1 MAKCVAIAVQA
12 QINAESE
19 EELARVGS
27 ILKAL
32 FEGGAREMR
41 IGGLFEISETA
52 DHARPK
58 TIRRPSTKALPA
70 PKATKSPHGNRS
82 SSGQSSADI
91 ALRALEASHPKPIKP
106 PEILP
111 AILKAGLSA
120 GSAYAAMY
128 ALVKANKVKRYAD
141 GSYKLTHAPSP
152 ANEKVNPAS
161 NQDDSRGK
169 PRERVLDAV
178 RKIIVA
184 SKAQGASHV
193 SRAELYERLEAA
205 RPGTVIQSLDLA
217 MNMLINEKLV
227 TRVSAGAYSIA

>member
-1 MAKCVAIAVQA
+1 MTKCVAIAVQA
-12 QINAESE
+12 QISAESE

-70 PKATKSPHGNRS
+70 PKTTKSSSKNEL
-82 SSGQSSADI
+82 SSGQAAII

-106 PEILP
+106 SEILP
-111 AILKAGLSA
+111 AMLKAGLSA

-128 ALVKANKVKRYAD
+128 ALVKANKAKRYAD
-141 GSYKLTHAPSP
+141 GSYKLTHAPNP
-152 ANEKVNPAS
+152 AKEKANPAS
-161 NQDDSRGK
+161 NQDGNQEK
-169 PRERVLDAV
+169 PKERVLDTV
-178 RKIIVA
+178 RKIIVT
-184 SKAQGASHV
+184 SKTQGASHI